1 LHRNFHRILLSFL
14 ALGSALL
21 AQDTR
26 KVTEPVLPKSCTVL
40 AAALTA
46 TGGQLVEADEAK
58 LDTER
63 LQKALDNC
71 AKGQAVELA
80 SAGAANSFLAG
91 RFSIPE
97 GVTLLVD
104 KGVTLYAS
112 RNPKEYDDGSG
123 RCGTVDEKG
132 KACKNWI
139 SINSHNTAIMGD
151 GVVDARGGS
160 KILGKEET
168 WWQIARRA
176 QKEGARQNCFRMINA
191 NQADGFILYRI
202 TLKNSPNFHVDV
214 ARTDGFTAWGVKIDT
229 PADAR
234 NTDGIDPSGSKNVT
248 ITHSYI
254 RTGDD
259 NIAMKAGSTGPMQNV
274 SIVHNNF
281 YYGHGMSIGSET
293 SAGVSN
299 VLVEDL
305 SLDGTTAG
313 IRIKSDST
321 RGGVVENLLY
331 KNICMRSTKN
341 PIEITPFYEGNKG
354 GDKLPTYR
362 RIFLEGIHSLT
373 PGKLTFAALD
383 AEHAFSVVLNG
394 VQIDGQK
401 PTEIRAQFG
410 QVFVGPGKTNL
421 NITGTGVTLSNVKE
435 DAAAVP
441 ECRADRFP
449 EFPVTPQ

>member
-1 LHRNFHRILLSFL
+1 LHRITLGTLLSL
-14 ALGSALL
+14 SVLGSALL

-26 KVTEPVLPKSCTVL
+26 KVIEPALPKSCTVL
-40 AAALTA
+40 TAALA
-46 TGGQLVEADEAK
+46 SKGGQLSEADETK
-58 LDTER
+58 LDTAR
-63 LQKALDNC
+63 LQKALDKC

-80 SAGAANSFLAG
+80 PATAANAFLSAP
-91 RFSIPE
+91 FSIPA

-104 KGVTLYAS
+104 KGVTLFAS
-112 RNPKEYDDGSG
+112 RNPKDYDDGSG
-123 RCGTVDEKG
+123 MCGTVDDKG

-139 SINSHNTAIMGD
+139 SVDAHDSAIMG
-151 GVVDARGGS
+151 GGILDARGGS

-176 QKEGARQNCFRMINA
+176 QKEDARQNCFRMIYA
-191 NQADGFILYRI
+191 NKADGFILYRI
-202 TLKNSPNFHVDV
+202 TLKNSPNFHVVV
-214 ARTDGFTAWGVKIDT
+214 AHTDGFTAWGVKIDT

-259 NIAMKAGSTGPMQNV
+259 NIAMKAGGSGPIQNI

-293 SAGVSN
+293 FAGVN
-299 VLVEDL
+299 NILVEDL

-313 IRIKSDST
+313 IRIKSDTT
-321 RGGVVENLLY
+321 RGGLVENILY

-341 PIEITPFYEGNKG
+341 PIEITPFYEGKKG
-354 GDKLPTYR
+354 GEKFPTFR
-362 RIFLEGIHSLT
+362 RIFLEGVHSLT

-401 PTEIRAQFG
+401 PTDIRAQFG

-421 NITGTGVTLSNVKE
+421 SISGSGITQSDIKE
-435 DAAAVP
+435 ASTSVP
-441 ECRADRFP
+441 ECKADRFP
-449 EFPVTPQ
+449 EFPVTQ